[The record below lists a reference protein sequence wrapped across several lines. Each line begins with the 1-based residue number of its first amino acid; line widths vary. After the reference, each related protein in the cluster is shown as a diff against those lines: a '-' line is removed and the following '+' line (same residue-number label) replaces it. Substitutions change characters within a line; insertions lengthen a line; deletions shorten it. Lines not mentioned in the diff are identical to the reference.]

1 MTQISYIHGIGKTD
15 PGEYRDRAKLVP
27 PQNYMNFTALTDGEL
42 RLTLLADQAN
52 ILSAMYPENKVLK
65 RSKNI
70 LVDALYKGV
79 HNNPL
84 PSGIYTGELATV
96 VSAVRQAREDVRP
109 AIGQIFGRRNLGKG
123 IGDPLIPYEDCQQY
137 QENEYGQ
144 LYGTGNYDTSCLK
157 ANAIKK
163 ILNDGLEKSSH
174 HILYEFVKNPN
185 TQPQL
190 VAIKYQNHRATKE
203 TVSKI
208 TKLNVENM
216 RLWLR
221 NGVIRHNALKGA
233 GPLQPENTIDV
244 FRAVSLEEQGKVSGI
259 GVIPVAVL
267 IIQAIAAA
275 VGACAALVAA
285 FKQKDQQTAALWDQ
299 MNGIGTGA
307 FGPQLQDWNMDG
319 VIDEQDQILQNQQ
332 NNTGSGLLESDLAIP
347 LIIGGTAYLLLK

>member
-144 LYGTGNYDTSCLK
+144 LYGTGSYDTSCLK

-174 HILYEFVKNPN
+174 HILYEFVKDPN
-185 TQPQL
+185 VQPQL

-203 TVSKI
+203 TISKI

-221 NGVIRHNALKGA
+221 NGVIRHNAMKGV

-244 FRAVSLEEQGKVSGI
+244 FKAVSLEKANVSGI
-259 GVIPVAVL
+259 GVIPAAVL

-275 VGACAALVAA
+275 IGACAALVASL
-285 FKQKDQQTAALWDQ
+285 KQKDAQTAALWNQ
-299 MNGIGTGA
+299 LNGIGTGA
-307 FGPQLQDWNMDG
+307 FGPEGPDWLSGGPPGPITN
-319 VIDEQDQILQNQQ
+319 
-332 NNTGSGLLESDLAIP
+332 NNTEDTSLIKDEVAIP
-347 LIIGGTAYLLLK
+347 IIIGGVAYLLLK